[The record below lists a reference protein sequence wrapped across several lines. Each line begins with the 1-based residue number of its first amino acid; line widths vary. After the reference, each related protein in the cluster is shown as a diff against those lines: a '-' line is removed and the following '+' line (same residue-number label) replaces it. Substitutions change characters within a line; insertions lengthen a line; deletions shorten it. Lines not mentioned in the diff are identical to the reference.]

1 MKHKSKTTTLKR
13 FPIQLSDTLSTKR
26 ENSPIFRNANNQV
39 VKLVKGQ
46 SSRVTKLLVTRSLAA
61 DIV

>member
-13 FPIQLSDTLSTKR
+13 SPSQLSDTRSTKR

>member
-13 FPIQLSDTLSTKR
+13 SPGQLSDTLSTKR